1 MSISGEA
8 RAELLRLARR
18 SIELAFP
25 HGSLQPCPL
34 VPPSTELEQLRSTFI
49 TLRADQQLRGCC
61 GSINASRTLAQ
72 DVWRN
77 AWASAF
83 CDPRFSPLTAEEWP
97 RLHVHIS
104 VLTAPMPLMVRDEQ
118 ELIDELRPGV
128 DGLILELGAA
138 RATFLPAVW
147 EQIPEAES
155 FVRELKLKAG
165 WSATF
170 WSPQI
175 KVSRYGAESFGE

>member
-1 MSISGEA
+1 MSISSEA
-8 RAELLRLARR
+8 RGELLQLARR
-18 SIELAFP
+18 SIELALP
-25 HGSLQPCPL
+25 QGSLQPCPPL
-34 VPPSTELEQLRSTFI
+34 PPWAELEQQRSTFI
-49 TLRADQQLRGCC
+49 TLRTDQQLRGCC
-61 GSINASRTLAQ
+61 GSINASRPVAQ

-104 VLTAPMPLMVRDEQ
+104 VLTTPIPLMVGNEQ
-118 ELIDELRPGV
+118 QLIDELRPGV
-128 DGLILELGAA
+128 DGLILELGSA
-138 RATFLPAVW
+138 RATFLPTVW
-147 EQIPEAES
+147 EQIPDAAS
-155 FVRELKLKAG
+155 FIQQLKLKAG
-165 WSATF
+165 WSANF